1 MYGGAVMDRQ
11 ELESMTVAQLK
22 ILLVENN
29 LSKSGRKSELIERL
43 LELSLHI
50 DDDDDFLILE
60 EENIDDTTVIDNFD
74 PPSSEDSKIEVM
86 EATILD
92 AVLVEDD
99 PSSEKSTIKLRE
111 PKPKKNEPMIE
122 IKIHAGKP
130 RKAVVLGLILLGAIV
145 AGGGYWWN
153 WVQDQQSFT
162 SEPSRYGDSMTFTMT
177 DGQISATGDEMV
189 NLLRENTGDALEKAC
204 GDLEVAMSGTGTQ
217 SFRNAPSSD
226 ITNPNDRTYAG
237 SAESID
243 GYGRIHLT
251 AERSLSYDLNVDLSG
266 RTWTTDGS
274 KCSNSL
280 QWEMNSNSVAI
291 ESISWEEL
299 TEESTIRSVSSLDF
313 RTPDNDQTRID
324 AVSFGGTGVS
334 AIDGILP
341 FLLQPAIPMD
351 LYDSFG
357 TTLIEPGVTGEINGW
372 NYVIKDSLRV
382 NGQLVIPIDLEQ
394 PSINACL
401 GHARMS
407 LQIVEGNPWPIEQ
420 HVDILINK
428 DRKSNDCGTIE
439 SAALELTVPEGQLV
453 IAYKLSGT
461 SFNQGERAIDWG
473 ILYSSR
479 PGPGEDIPSSQSQWT
494 NHISDESTIR
504 EFTVEEAV
512 ECLMNSSSPSGV
524 RSAIND
530 DGYLWKVNHYQE
542 NGEIWNLSW
551 VDPQDDA
558 GWTEVKGTT
567 SESCEVITDGTLS
580 SSDSPGYNLNAI
592 PETLSLSVLETLM
605 LEMDGSDEPGAVMAM
620 GQGLNSDV
628 SVGAI
633 LLATTSSDLLDILT
647 SQQNIDQGEV
657 GFTASRSWSVGSADH
672 NYDVAMDAERGRMIG
687 WIHTTVA

>member
-1 MYGGAVMDRQ
+1 MDRD

-22 ILLVENN
+22 ILLEENS
-29 LSKSGRKSELIERL
+29 LSKSGKKSDLVDRL
-43 LELSLHI
+43 LENSFSLHEEE
-50 DDDDDFLILE
+50 DFLLLE
-60 EENIDDTTVIDNFD
+60 EEDHFDDEIEIPKASSSTPPDAKIDI
-74 PPSSEDSKIEVM
+74 M
-86 EATILD
+86 EATILE
-92 AVLVEDD
+92 AVLVEGDKV
-99 PSSEKSTIKLRE
+99 PETSLLKSRE
-111 PKPKKNEPMIE
+111 PSTKKSEPIIE

-130 RKAVVLGLILLGAIV
+130 RRAVVLGIILLGAIV
-145 AGGGYWWN
+145 AGGGYWWT

-162 SEPSRYGDSMTFTMT
+162 TEPSRYGDTMSFTMT

-189 NLLRENTGDALEKAC
+189 ELLRENTGDALEKAC
-204 GDLEVAMSGTGTQ
+204 GDLEVAMSGTGAM
-217 SFRNAPSSD
+217 SFRNAPPSE
-226 ITNPNDRTYAG
+226 ITNINDQIYSG

-280 QWEMNSNSVAI
+280 EWEMNSNSVKI

-299 TEESTIRSVSSLDF
+299 TEETTIQSVSSLDF
-313 RTPDNDQTRID
+313 RTPDNDQTRVD

-341 FLLQPAIPMD
+341 FLLQPAIPID
-351 LYDSFG
+351 LFDSFG
-357 TTLIEPGVTGEINGW
+357 TTLIEPGVVGEVNGW
-372 NYVIKDSLRV
+372 NYEIKDSLRV

-407 LQIVEGNPWPIEQ
+407 LQIVEGNPWPVEQ

-428 DRKSNDCGTIE
+428 DRKSNECGTIE

-461 SFNQGERAIDWG
+461 SFTQGERPIDWG
-473 ILYSSR
+473 ILYSGR
-479 PGPGEDIPSSQSQWT
+479 PGPGEDIPSSQSKWT
-494 NHISDESTIR
+494 NHISDDSIIR
-504 EFTVEEAV
+504 EFTIEEAV

-524 RSAIND
+524 RSAINN
-530 DGYLWKVNHYQE
+530 DGYLWKVNHRQE

-558 GWTEVKGTT
+558 GWTEVKGT
-567 SESCEVITDGTLS
+567 SEESCEVISDGTIS
-580 SSDSPGYNLNAI
+580 PSDSPGYNLNAI
-592 PETLSLSVLETLM
+592 PETLSLSTLETRM
-605 LEMDGSDEPGAVMAM
+605 LEMDGSDEPGTILGL
-620 GQGLNSDV
+620 GQGINSDV
-628 SVGAI
+628 TIGAI
-633 LLATTSSDLLDILT
+633 LLATTSSELLDILT

-657 GFTASRSWSVGSADH
+657 GFTASRSWTEGSAEH
-672 NYDVAMDAERGRMIG
+672 NYDVAIDAERGRIIG

>member
-1 MYGGAVMDRQ
+1 MDRE
-11 ELESMTVAQLK
+11 ELQSMTVAQLK
-22 ILLVENN
+22 ILLEENR
-29 LSKSGRKSELIERL
+29 LSKSGKKSELIDRL
-43 LELSLHI
+43 LEKSFTI
-50 DDDDDFLILE
+50 QEEDILILE
-60 EENIDDTTVIDNFD
+60 EEDYFDNEQKISEESTH
-74 PPSSEDSKIEVM
+74 PPVEEKTEIM

-92 AVLVEDD
+92 AVLVEEDD
-99 PSSEKSTIKLRE
+99 IPEIPPKKIRE
-111 PKPKKNEPMIE
+111 PALKKSEPIIE
-122 IKIHAGKP
+122 IKIHAAKP
-130 RKAVVLGLILLGAIV
+130 RRAVILGIILLGAVV
-145 AGGGYWWN
+145 AGGGYWWT

-162 SEPSRYGDSMTFTMT
+162 TEPSRYGDTMSFTMT
-177 DGQISATGDEMV
+177 DGQISATGEEMV
-189 NLLRENTGDALEKAC
+189 ELLRENTGDALEKAC
-204 GDLEVAMSGTGTQ
+204 GDLEVAMSGTGSM
-217 SFRNAPSSD
+217 SFRNAPSSE
-226 ITNPNDRTYAG
+226 ITNPSDQIYSG
-237 SAESID
+237 SAESVD
-243 GYGRIHLT
+243 GYGRVHLT

-280 QWEMNSNSVAI
+280 QWEMNSNSVTV

-299 TEESTIRSVSSLDF
+299 TEETTIKSVSSLDF
-313 RTPDNDQTRID
+313 RTPDNDQTRVD

-334 AIDGILP
+334 VIDGILP

-357 TTLIEPGVTGEINGW
+357 TTLIEPGVTGEVNGW
-372 NYVIKDSLRV
+372 NYEIKDSVRV

-394 PSINACL
+394 ASINACL

-407 LQIVEGNPWPIEQ
+407 LQVVEGNPWPVEQ

-428 DRKSNDCGTIE
+428 DRKSNDCGAIE

-461 SFNQGERAIDWG
+461 SFTQGDRPIDWG

-494 NHISDESTIR
+494 NHIPDESIIR
-504 EFTVEEAV
+504 EFTIEEAV
-512 ECLMNSSSPSGV
+512 ECLMNSSSASGV
-524 RSAIND
+524 RSAINN
-530 DGYLWKVNHYQE
+530 DGYLWKVNHRQE

-558 GWTEVKGTT
+558 GWTEVSGT
-567 SESCEVITDGTLS
+567 SEQSCEVISDGTLS
-580 SSDSPGYNLNAI
+580 PSDSPGYNLNAI
-592 PETLSLSVLETLM
+592 PETLSLSTLEGRM
-605 LEMDGSDEPGAVMAM
+605 LELDGSDEPGFIMGL
-620 GQGLNSDV
+620 GQGLKSDV
-628 SVGAI
+628 KVGAI

-657 GFTASRSWSVGSADH
+657 GFTASRSWTEGSAEH
-672 NYDVAMDAERGRMIG
+672 SYDLAIDAERGRIIG

>member
-1 MYGGAVMDRQ
+1 MDRQ
-11 ELESMTVAQLK
+11 ELESMTVAELK
-22 ILLVENN
+22 KLLEESS
-29 LSKSGRKSELIERL
+29 LSKSGRKSELIDRL
-43 LELSLHI
+43 LESSLTL

-60 EENIDDTTVIDNFD
+60 EEDIEEKVEIEVDSAPT
-74 PPSSEDSKIEVM
+74 PSKEEEIEVM

-92 AVLVEDD
+92 AVLVEEELQ
-99 PSSEKSTIKLRE
+99 SEKPTLKLRE
-111 PKPKKNEPMIE
+111 ETPKKSEPMIE

-130 RKAVVLGLILLGAIV
+130 RKAVVLGIILLGAIV
-145 AGGGYWWN
+145 AGGGYWWT

-189 NLLRENTGDALEKAC
+189 ELLRENTGDALEKAC
-204 GDLEVAMSGTGTQ
+204 GDLEVAMSGTGAM
-217 SFRNAPSSD
+217 SFRNAPSSE
-226 ITNPNDRTYAG
+226 ISNPNDRTYSG

-243 GYGRIHLT
+243 GYGRVHLT
-251 AERSLSYDLNVDLSG
+251 AERSISYDLNVDLSG

-291 ESISWEEL
+291 SSLSWEEL
-299 TEESTIRSVSSLDF
+299 TEETTIRSVSSLDF
-313 RTPDNDQTRID
+313 RTPDNDQTRVD

-357 TTLIEPGVTGEINGW
+357 TTLIEPGVSGEVNGW
-372 NYVIKDSLRV
+372 NYVIKESLRV
-382 NGQLVIPIDLEQ
+382 DGQLVIPIDLEQ
-394 PSINACL
+394 PSINSCL

-407 LQIVEGNPWPIEQ
+407 LQIVEGNPWPVEQ

-428 DRKSNDCGTIE
+428 DRKSNDCGAIE

-453 IAYKLSGT
+453 IAYKLSST
-461 SFNQGERAIDWG
+461 SFTQGERAIDWG

-479 PGPGEDIPSSQSQWT
+479 PGPGEDIPSSQSQWM

-504 EFTVEEAV
+504 EFTIEEAV

-530 DGYLWKVNHYQE
+530 DGYLWKVNHRQE
-542 NGEIWNLSW
+542 SGEIWNLSW

-558 GWTEVKGTT
+558 GWTEVKGSS
-567 SESCEVITDGTLS
+567 SESCEVINDGTMS

-592 PETLSLSVLETLM
+592 PETLSLSVLENRM
-605 LEMDGSDEPGAVMAM
+605 LEMDGLDEPGSVM
-620 GQGLNSDV
+620 GLNNGLNSDV
-628 SVGAI
+628 SIGAI

-657 GFTASRSWSVGSADH
+657 GFTASRTWTEGSAEH

>member
-1 MYGGAVMDRQ
+1 MDRQ
-11 ELESMTVAQLK
+11 ELESMTVAELK
-22 ILLVENN
+22 KLLEESS
-29 LSKSGRKSELIERL
+29 LSKSGRKSELIDRL
-43 LELSLHI
+43 LESSLTL

-60 EENIDDTTVIDNFD
+60 EDDIEEKVEIEVDSAPT
-74 PPSSEDSKIEVM
+74 PSKEEEIEVM

-92 AVLVEDD
+92 AVLVEEEL
-99 PSSEKSTIKLRE
+99 PSEKPTLKLRE
-111 PKPKKNEPMIE
+111 ETPKKSEPMIE

-130 RKAVVLGLILLGAIV
+130 RKAVVLGIILLGAIV
-145 AGGGYWWN
+145 AGGGYWWT

-189 NLLRENTGDALEKAC
+189 ELLRENTGDALEKAC
-204 GDLEVAMSGTGTQ
+204 GDLEVAMSGTGAM
-217 SFRNAPSSD
+217 SFRNAPSSE
-226 ITNPNDRTYAG
+226 ISNPNDRTYSG

-243 GYGRIHLT
+243 GYGRVHLT
-251 AERSLSYDLNVDLSG
+251 AERSISYDLNVDLSG

-291 ESISWEEL
+291 SSLSWEEL
-299 TEESTIRSVSSLDF
+299 TEETTIRSVSSLDF
-313 RTPDNDQTRID
+313 RTPDNDQTRVD

-351 LYDSFG
+351 LHDSFG
-357 TTLIEPGVTGEINGW
+357 TTLIEPGVSGEVNGW
-372 NYVIKDSLRV
+372 NYVIKESLRV
-382 NGQLVIPIDLEQ
+382 DGQLVIPIDLEQ
-394 PSINACL
+394 PSINSCL

-407 LQIVEGNPWPIEQ
+407 LQIVEGNPWPVEQ

-428 DRKSNDCGTIE
+428 DRKSNDCGAIE

-453 IAYKLSGT
+453 IAYKLSST
-461 SFNQGERAIDWG
+461 SFTQGERAIDWG

-479 PGPGEDIPSSQSQWT
+479 PGPGEDIPSSQSQWM

-504 EFTVEEAV
+504 EFTIEEAV

-530 DGYLWKVNHYQE
+530 DGYLWKVNHRQE

-558 GWTEVKGTT
+558 GWTEVKGSS
-567 SESCEVITDGTLS
+567 SESCEVINDGTMS

-592 PETLSLSVLETLM
+592 PETLSLSVLENRM
-605 LEMDGSDEPGAVMAM
+605 LEMDGLDEPGSVM
-620 GQGLNSDV
+620 GLNNGLNSDV
-628 SVGAI
+628 SIGAI

-657 GFTASRSWSVGSADH
+657 GFTASRTWTEGSAEH

>member
-1 MYGGAVMDRQ
+1 MDRQ
-11 ELESMTVAQLK
+11 ELESMTVAELK
-22 ILLVENN
+22 KLLEESS
-29 LSKSGRKSELIERL
+29 LSKSGRKSELIDRL
-43 LELSLHI
+43 LESSLTL

-60 EENIDDTTVIDNFD
+60 EDDIEEKVEIEVDSAPT
-74 PPSSEDSKIEVM
+74 PSKEEEIEVM

-92 AVLVEDD
+92 AVLVEEEL
-99 PSSEKSTIKLRE
+99 PSEKPTLKLRE
-111 PKPKKNEPMIE
+111 ETPKKSEPMIE

-130 RKAVVLGLILLGAIV
+130 RKAVVLGIILLGAIV
-145 AGGGYWWN
+145 AGGGYWWT

-189 NLLRENTGDALEKAC
+189 ELLRENTGDALEKAC
-204 GDLEVAMSGTGTQ
+204 GDLEVAMSGTGSM
-217 SFRNAPSSD
+217 SFRNAPSSE
-226 ITNPNDRTYAG
+226 ISNPNDRTYSG

-243 GYGRIHLT
+243 GYGRVHLT
-251 AERSLSYDLNVDLSG
+251 AERSISYDLNVDLSG

-291 ESISWEEL
+291 SSLSWEEL
-299 TEESTIRSVSSLDF
+299 TEETTIRSVSSLDF
-313 RTPDNDQTRID
+313 RTPDNDQTRVD

-351 LYDSFG
+351 LHDSFG
-357 TTLIEPGVTGEINGW
+357 TTLIEPGASGEVNGW
-372 NYVIKDSLRV
+372 NYVIKESLRV
-382 NGQLVIPIDLEQ
+382 DGQLVIPIDLEQ
-394 PSINACL
+394 PSINSCL

-407 LQIVEGNPWPIEQ
+407 LQIVEGNPWPVEQ

-428 DRKSNDCGTIE
+428 DRKSNDCGAIE

-453 IAYKLSGT
+453 IAYKLSST
-461 SFNQGERAIDWG
+461 SFTQGERAIDWG

-479 PGPGEDIPSSQSQWT
+479 PGPGEDIPSSQSQWM

-504 EFTVEEAV
+504 EFTIEEAV

-530 DGYLWKVNHYQE
+530 DGYLWKVNHRQE

-558 GWTEVKGTT
+558 GWTEVKGSS
-567 SESCEVITDGTLS
+567 SESCEVINDGTMS

-592 PETLSLSVLETLM
+592 PETLSLSVLENRM
-605 LEMDGSDEPGAVMAM
+605 LEMDGLDEPGSVM
-620 GQGLNSDV
+620 GLNNGLNSDV
-628 SVGAI
+628 SIGAI

-657 GFTASRSWSVGSADH
+657 GFTASRTWTEGSAEH